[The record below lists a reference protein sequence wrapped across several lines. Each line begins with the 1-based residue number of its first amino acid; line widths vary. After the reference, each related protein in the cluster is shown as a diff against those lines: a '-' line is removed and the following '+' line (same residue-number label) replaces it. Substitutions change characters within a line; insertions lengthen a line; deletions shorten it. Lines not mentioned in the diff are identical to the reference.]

1 MQKSFNQIKGETK
14 MNLLITLVLIF
25 GTLFTI
31 SMISSMFDFDLVKSM
46 YPEYYKRI
54 NEIEGGGIK

>member
-1 MQKSFNQIKGETK
+1 

-54 NEIEGGGIK
+54 NEKERKNHSL